1 MGEEKYKINN
11 DSVMSIITKSTSK
24 AIPTVTWETA
34 FKYTDKYQF
43 YTTKFVMDKISVS
56 GTTTT
61 FFNPK
66 TNGNKITV
74 VTNFDVDRSDKT
86 NTTPQKFS
94 GPIDVMRETDTYGI
108 ALSSKLMRDLKLEEG
123 HVVYFK
129 VE

>member
-11 DSVMSIITKSTSK
+11 DSVMSIISKSTSK

-34 FKYTDKYQF
+34 FKHTNEYQF

-74 VTNFDVDRSDKT
+74 VTNFDVDRSNNT

-94 GPIDVMRETDTYGI
+94 GPIDVMKETEPYGI
-108 ALSSKLMRDLKLEEG
+108 ALSSKLMRDLRLQDG
-123 HVVYFK
+123 DIVYFN
-129 VE
+129 VG

>member
-1 MGEEKYKINN
+1 
-11 DSVMSIITKSTSK
+11 MSIISKSTSQAK
-24 AIPTVTWETA
+24 PTVTWETA

-66 TNGNKITV
+66 TNGKTV
-74 VTNFDVDRSDKT
+74 KVETVFDVDRSDKT

-94 GPIDVMRETDTYGI
+94 GPIDVMKETEPYGI

-123 HVVYFK
+123 HIVYFK